1 MVFGYRHSKRR
12 TYKLSSSTDDILAD
26 AAETAQ
32 RKIETI
38 TTPDDFTQYSEWGGF
53 VDLEIGVRIPNS
65 YYEAVKEYCN
75 LAKIPV
81 REWFNN
87 EIILAIEALEL
98 GSVTK
103 IFLDKYHLR
112 ELSSDKREAMVQAY
126 RKFSLSEE
134 RLSDA

>member
-1 MVFGYRHSKRR
+1 MSSSS
-12 TYKLSSSTDDILAD
+12 SSSTPVDDILAD
-26 AAETAQ
+26 SAERSTQ

-38 TTPDDFTQYSEWGGF
+38 TTLDDFTQYSKWGGF

-75 LAKIPV
+75 IANIPV

-98 GSVTK
+98 GSLTK

>member
-1 MVFGYRHSKRR
+1 
-12 TYKLSSSTDDILAD
+12 LSSSTDDILAD
-26 AAETAQ
+26 AAETSAE

-38 TTPDDFTQYSEWGGF
+38 TTPDDFTQYSERDGF

-75 LAKIPV
+75 IAKIPV

-98 GSVTK
+98 GFVTK
-103 IFLDKYHLR
+103 IFLEKYHLR
-112 ELSSDKREAMVQAY
+112 ELSSDKRGAMVQA
-126 RKFSLSEE
+126 
-134 RLSDA
+134 

>member
-1 MVFGYRHSKRR
+1 LTSVPA
-12 TYKLSSSTDDILAD
+12 SSTPVDDILAA
-26 AAETAQ
+26 AAERAAE

-38 TTPDDFTQYSEWGGF
+38 TMPDDFTQYSKWGGF

-75 LAKIPV
+75 IANIPV

-103 IFLDKYHLR
+103 VFLEKYHLC

>member
-1 MVFGYRHSKRR
+1 M
-12 TYKLSSSTDDILAD
+12 SSSTDDILAD
-26 AAETAQ
+26 AADRAAQ

-38 TTPDDFTQYSEWGGF
+38 STPDDFTQYSEWGGF
-53 VDLEIGVRIPNS
+53 VDLEIGVRIPKS

-103 IFLDKYHLR
+103 IFLEKYHLR
-112 ELSSDKREAMVQAY
+112 ELSSDKRDVMVQAY